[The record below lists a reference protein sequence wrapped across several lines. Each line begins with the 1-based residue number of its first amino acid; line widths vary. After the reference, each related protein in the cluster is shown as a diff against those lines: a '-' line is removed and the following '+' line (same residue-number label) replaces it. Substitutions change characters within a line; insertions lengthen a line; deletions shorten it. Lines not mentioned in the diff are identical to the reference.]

1 MKEKIK
7 WGCIQPL
14 TGGMYLGARNAI
26 GTPAAWVVSYPGLT
40 DVKLT
45 KDGHVGKVGNEYHL
59 LDWCKKHNE
68 LPPYKVF
75 NKKSFEHMDPH
86 DVELLDVEGWS
97 TTDIDFTNT
106 DIVVSVPVCSGL
118 SQATIASDEAKEE
131 RNYNM
136 VWNAKFALSVVK
148 PKIYIFENAPTLFSG
163 TSAKGVREM
172 INKMA
177 SDYGYSVI
185 YYKTDT
191 KLHDNCQRRPRTFV
205 MFVKQEEGKLGA
217 PDLNFECVKTSILD
231 YFSRIPEDAT
241 QQISLPLNEEG
252 MCFLNFVKYK
262 YGENYREI
270 AQPWTIGN
278 IINNNLWEEFYE
290 FLKDTHV
297 DQSIQDKLHK
307 LCDHIQYK
315 LSLGKNFYCL
325 VPAWTRPTDETI
337 ASCMFKQIPFLMHF
351 KEERC
356 FTIREWLHL
365 MGHPHDFEIYGDIN
379 TNYAQIGQNVPVR
392 TAQWIVSEAV
402 RLISNWDSLDRN
414 TNNVRYFDNTKQK
427 ELK

>member
-1 MKEKIK
+1 MKELK

-14 TGGMYLGARNAI
+14 TGGMYIGARKAI
-26 GTPAAWVVSYPGLT
+26 GKPADWIISYPGLT

-45 KDGHVGKVGNEYHL
+45 KDGNIGKVANEYHL
-59 LDWCKKHNE
+59 LSWCKKNNE

-75 NKKSFEHMDPH
+75 NKKPFEVMRTS
-86 DVELLDVEGWS
+86 DVELINVEGWS
-97 TTDIDFTNT
+97 TSDIDFTNT

-136 VWNAKFALSVVK
+136 IFNATYALNVIK

-163 TSAKGVREM
+163 TSAQGVRDI
-172 INKMA
+172 INDLGEK
-177 SDYGYSVI
+177 YGYSVI

-205 MFVKQEEGKLGA
+205 MFVKHELDKLGA
-217 PDLNFECVKTSILD
+217 PDLRFECIKTTIEE
-231 YFSRIPEDAT
+231 YFNRIPEGAT
-241 QQISLPLNEEG
+241 QQVAIELTEEAK
-252 MCFLNFVKYK
+252 CFLNFVKHY

-270 AQPWTIGN
+270 AQPCTIGN
-278 IINNNLWEEFYE
+278 IINNELWDEFYK
-290 FLKDTHV
+290 FLKDTNV
-297 DQSIQDKLHK
+297 DQIIQDKIHK

-325 VPAWTRPTDETI
+325 VPAWTRLTDETI
-337 ASCMFKQIPFLMHF
+337 ASCMFKQIPYLMHF
-351 KEERC
+351 NEERC
-356 FTIREWLHL
+356 FTIREWLHM
-365 MGHPHDFEIYGDIN
+365 MGHPHDFEMYGDIN
-379 TNYAQIGQNVPVR
+379 ANYAQIGQNVPVR

-402 RLISNWDSLDRN
+402 RLINEWETLDRN
-414 TNNVRYFDNTKQK
+414 CEPVKYIDNVKQK
-427 ELK
+427 ILK